1 MKPPSPEHV
10 ADIRDA
16 LSGFLQGL
24 RRLEPHLGAPPS
36 QDSIADKE
44 QKAFAKPYLL
54 VDAYGM
60 AGMLVESSADH
71 IDAFVKTITEPMT
84 PIAACS
90 CVRALLE
97 PCAMA
102 AWLSAPTIGALE
114 RAKRVFAIRHEAI
127 EEHGKFANAIDPAK
141 TASKIVRERVNAIE
155 REAIQLGI
163 KPVRD
168 RQGNRVGIGCP
179 KPGATTLIADMLGE
193 AAPFRLLSA
202 VVHGQPW
209 ALRQMSFERV
219 EADQTAATFGDVQVR
234 AFKKAVSPKVVA
246 FLGVCALRSFSRP
259 VTCMLQY
266 SGHDSGP
273 FDRLL
278 ATTFD
283 FLQVPEA
290 QRHSS
295 TPK

>member
-1 MKPPSPEHV
+1 MKRPSPEYV

-24 RRLEPHLGAPPS
+24 RRLDPRLGAPPS
-36 QDSIADKE
+36 QDSIAHKE
-44 QKAFAKPYLL
+44 LQAFPKPYLL
-54 VDAYGM
+54 IDAYGM

-90 CVRALLE
+90 CIRALLE

-102 AWLSAPTIGALE
+102 AWLAAPTIDAYE
-114 RAKRVFAIRHEAI
+114 RAKRVFAVRHEAI
-127 EEHGKFANAIDPAK
+127 EEHGKFANAVDPAK

-179 KPGATTLIADMLGE
+179 RPGATTLIADMLGE
-193 AAPFRLLSA
+193 AAPFLSA
-202 VVHGQPW
+202 VAHGQPW
-209 ALRQMSFERV
+209 ALRQMGFERV
-219 EADQTAATFGDVQVR
+219 EADQTTATFGDVQVR
-234 AFKKAVSPKVVA
+234 AFERAVSPQVVA

-259 VTCMLQY
+259 VACMLQY
-266 SGHDSGP
+266 SGNDSRQ

-278 ATTFD
+278 KTTFD
-283 FLQVPEA
+283 SLRVSEA

-295 TPK
+295 EPT